1 LVEPHRA
8 AEPKEQAMSLN
19 TLIITGNLGSDPRF
33 ALTPTGKQKASFS
46 IATSRVFRGQKH
58 TEWTPVVLW
67 GTLAALA
74 EKLLTKGQAILI
86 HGEKRTRS
94 YTDTHG
100 VERQVVEL
108 VASDFQVLGRKQ
120 ANHSEEAAQ

>member
-1 LVEPHRA
+1 
-8 AEPKEQAMSLN
+8 MSLN
-19 TLIITGNLGSDPRF
+19 TLIITGNLGSDPRV
-33 ALTPTGKQKASFS
+33 ALTPTGRQKASFS
-46 IATSRVFRGQKH
+46 IATSRVIRGQKR

-67 GTLAALA
+67 GTLAARA

-108 VASDFQVLGRKQ
+108 VASDFQILSRKQ
-120 ANHSEEAAQ
+120 ATSNEEAAQ

>member
-1 LVEPHRA
+1 
-8 AEPKEQAMSLN
+8 MSLN
-19 TLIITGNLGSDPRF
+19 TLILTGNLGSDPRF
-33 ALTPTGKQKASFS
+33 ALTTTGKKKASFS
-46 IATSRVFRGQKH
+46 LATSRVFRGQKH

-67 GTLAALA
+67 GTLATRA
-74 EKLLTKGQAILI
+74 EKLLTKGQAVLI

-108 VASDFQVLGRKQ
+108 VASDFQILSRKQ
-120 ANHSEEAAQ
+120 ADRSEEAAQ

>member
-1 LVEPHRA
+1 
-8 AEPKEQAMSLN
+8 MSLN
-19 TLIITGNLGSDPRF
+19 TLI
-33 ALTPTGKQKASFS
+33 LTPTGKQKASFS
-46 IATSRVFRGQKH
+46 ITTSRVYRGQKH

-67 GTLAALA
+67 GTLATRA
-74 EKLLTKGQAILI
+74 EKLLTKGQAVLI

-108 VASDFQVLGRKQ
+108 VASDFQILSRKL
-120 ANHSEEAAQ
+120 ADRSEEAAQ